1 MLTQMGPWRVGRGSR
16 TGVWRVG
23 VSSRGTLTFSNYNV
37 QGRQRLAQTNMI
49 HVSDEKKLIAII
61 LRS

>member
-1 MLTQMGPWRVGRGSR
+1 M
-16 TGVWRVG
+16 G